1 VRLSPGMTKAHKWLV
16 ELYDKQVPNESEK
29 VQHELFLREN
39 IKGELNIITGLTG
52 SGFEEVLAVLIE
64 NGIDIEQNV
73 QANNALDQFIIPNSK
88 KLHLEND
95 WLKTIGSSLLYIE
108 PQFLSFL
115 PPNYN
120 YKLIVVKRDM
130 NEIIEV
136 EQNIMGKKVKKDSL
150 HLAHFQKNQKNE
162 FKIDNWIESQA
173 AIDLLII
180 DYSEFKANPTEQ
192 IEQLIFY
199 IQQ

>member
-1 VRLSPGMTKAHKWLV
+1 
-16 ELYDKQVPNESEK
+16 
-29 VQHELFLREN
+29 
-39 IKGELNIITGLTG
+39 
-52 SGFEEVLAVLIE
+52 
-64 NGIDIEQNV
+64 
-73 QANNALDQFIIPNSK
+73 
-88 KLHLEND
+88 
-95 WLKTIGSSLLYIE
+95 
-108 PQFLSFL
+108 
-115 PPNYN
+115 
-120 YKLIVVKRDM
+120 M